1 MVVNKE
7 IGDIKRRISAIM
19 MRNLIKNNWLQS
31 EKRNLEIEKF

>member
-7 IGDIKRRISAIM
+7 IGDNKRRISAIM
-19 MRNLIKNNWLQS
+19 MSNLIKYNWLQS